1 MCEFLDKSGNL
12 MSNLGG
18 IKMGNPEEI
27 VEAMRNR
34 RISKKIGEKIKT
46 LLELLFNTQQFF
58 QW

>member
-1 MCEFLDKSGNL
+1 

-34 RISKKIGEKIKT
+34 RISKKIGKT
-46 LLELLFNTQQFF
+46 QYDK
-58 QW
+58 